1 MDQRETK
8 YQVCQNRQF
17 QHITYKVKNILMLIS
32 FFLQTITQANK
43 NQYQANKS
51 LIKVSNKITRRR
63 CRGRRSKVFLKI
75 AVLKDWQNL

>member
-1 MDQRETK
+1 
-8 YQVCQNRQF
+8 
-17 QHITYKVKNILMLIS
+17 MLIS
-32 FFLQTITQANK
+32 FFLQTMTQANK

-51 LIKVSNKITRRR
+51 LIKVSNKITRKR